1 MSDWSRDGRFAVY
14 SEVHPKTLADIWV
27 LADPLNASNAR
38 KTTPYLV
45 TPFQESQAQISP
57 DGRWVAYASNESGGF
72 AVYVSRFPIAGETRR
87 ISPGLG
93 REPRWRRDGRELYYL
108 SGTSD
113 RYKMMAV
120 PVETSALELRL
131 GAETALFDVRIY
143 NIVPQSNIFQY
154 SPSSDG
160 QRFLVNALTSDAEPT
175 LNVISNWEA
184 MVRSSSGRE

>member
-1 MSDWSRDGRFAVY
+1 
-14 SEVHPKTLADIWV
+14 
-27 LADPLNASNAR
+27 
-38 KTTPYLV
+38 
-45 TPFQESQAQISP
+45 
-57 DGRWVAYASNESGGF
+57 
-72 AVYVSRFPIAGETRR
+72 
-87 ISPGLG
+87 
-93 REPRWRRDGRELYYL
+93 
-108 SGTSD
+108 
-113 RYKMMAV
+113 MMAV